1 MIEYP
6 HRVSGLFYQINS
18 GNRRLHDR
26 IGRFIDRYEYYNSTT
41 IRINTK
47 ERLSIFD
54 IDLDSIN
61 GSNFFEYFLLNP

>member
-6 HRVSGLFYQINS
+6 HRVSGLFYQITL